1 MPNKF
6 RVQMKSTSNY
16 MVLVFF
22 LRIKILSISV
32 PVFSLLTKLGEPF
45 HQIVLNDFRRPGFLV
60 VA

>member
-1 MPNKF
+1 
-6 RVQMKSTSNY
+6 MKSTSNY